1 MDPISA
7 EHGTRRRLGDM
18 AGLLA
23 AAKRGDARETERLIK
38 AGSRLRV
45 TDDDG
50 ANALHLAAFN
60 GHPDTTQ
67 VLVELG
73 ASIESKTTRGETP
86 LLLAASQGRA
96 EVAQVLLNAGARV
109 DAVDALGNTA
119 AHFAAKN
126 NHVRVLEVRNC
137 HPPTPPLRHP
147 GPRAMPHLCA
157 IVSSPKALVEGKAP
171 LQARNNRDGMMPLHL
186 ASIYGKAETAEL
198 LARSGAPLKARTKS
212 GRTPVD
218 LARQEKFKQVEN
230 AIEFHANRRL
240 LAEGSSSPGDDDD
253 DSGPHAPDPRE
264 AYAAGFDPRTP
275 YMVSNGQEELLLP
288 TLAMGGAALLLPY
301 LFYRLLV
308 SLHQRGAAKMRG
320 HGVA

>member
-1 MDPISA
+1 MK
-7 EHGTRRRLGDM
+7 TRRCLGDM

-23 AAKRGDARETERLIK
+23 AAKRGDTRETERLIK

-137 HPPTPPLRHP
+137 HPPPPTHTPHFHTPVRERCLTFVPL
-147 GPRAMPHLCA
+147 
-157 IVSSPKALVEGKAP
+157 SP
-171 LQARNNRDGMMPLHL
+171 LQRRWWRARPRSRRGTT
-186 ASIYGKAETAEL
+186 GTA
-198 LARSGAPLKARTKS
+198 
-212 GRTPVD
+212 
-218 LARQEKFKQVEN
+218 
-230 AIEFHANRRL
+230 
-240 LAEGSSSPGDDDD
+240 
-253 DSGPHAPDPRE
+253 
-264 AYAAGFDPRTP
+264 
-275 YMVSNGQEELLLP
+275 
-288 TLAMGGAALLLPY
+288 
-301 LFYRLLV
+301 
-308 SLHQRGAAKMRG
+308 
-320 HGVA
+320 

>member
-7 EHGTRRRLGDM
+7 EQLVLASMKTRRCLGDM

-23 AAKRGDARETERLIK
+23 AAKRGDTRETERLIK

-137 HPPTPPLRHP
+137 HPPLPPTPLTFTPRSASDASPLCHCLLSKGAGGGQGPAPGAEQQGRHDAAA
-147 GPRAMPHLCA
+147 PRLN
-157 IVSSPKALVEGKAP
+157 L
-171 LQARNNRDGMMPLHL
+171 
-186 ASIYGKAETAEL
+186 
-198 LARSGAPLKARTKS
+198 
-212 GRTPVD
+212 
-218 LARQEKFKQVEN
+218 RQ
-230 AIEFHANRRL
+230 
-240 LAEGSSSPGDDDD
+240 GGDC
-253 DSGPHAPDPRE
+253 
-264 AYAAGFDPRTP
+264 
-275 YMVSNGQEELLLP
+275 
-288 TLAMGGAALLLPY
+288 
-301 LFYRLLV
+301 
-308 SLHQRGAAKMRG
+308 
-320 HGVA
+320 